1 MDETQEWCVYN
12 LNRDGGI
19 SILLMPARFQVFRR
33 ENLKR
38 PERHKRKG
46 IGREGEATYF
56 PGAPVRK
63 NGKGGVG
70 CDLGEPCLRSVSDG
84 GKVCGLPPCS
94 TAEFPNENSV
104 TFKPQLSLQ
113 SDLELSSQVYLRC
126 KKPVYSH
133 F

>member
-1 MDETQEWCVYN
+1 M
-12 LNRDGGI
+12 
-19 SILLMPARFQVFRR
+19 S
-33 ENLKR
+33 
-38 PERHKRKG
+38 
-46 IGREGEATYF
+46 GEATLF
-56 PGAPVRK
+56 PGGPVQK

-84 GKVCGLPPCS
+84 GKVCSLHPWS

-104 TFKPQLSLQ
+104 TLKPQLSLQ

-126 KKPVYSH
+126 KKP